1 MSRSVPATDIYAI
14 LSGWARAQRRM
25 ANAAAATSAGPLS
38 QPTLQPALQPTAQAE
53 ISTYL
58 EETAQQLAERFSQQ
72 NTVQV
77 KLSDHGLNID
87 QVLQHDAVLAWQAL
101 RETPPTLETL
111 PERCPQC
118 DHFLSLWHCGMC
130 GLELSRW
137 KYREHAFTDSMGA
150 LPWGYSLIADPRRRR
165 LIFLRLADT
174 AAPKVVWQINFPTA
188 FVPQSAQLISA
199 GEVLVAS
206 EQGQLQIIDLFG
218 EVVWSSALT
227 FKKPVQVQAIFR
239 SHQRTQEETVD
250 RFLIVDEATHQVM
263 VINRANEV
271 LWSYGSENHAG
282 KDVGFLRAPQ
292 SACLNPEGN
301 LCIADTGNRRVIEVS
316 EVSRTVRRELLSHQH
331 LEGPGWCDSLPEGHF
346 TVIDTLH
353 YRFYE
358 VDVHDELVSS
368 CAYYQ
373 DALDLRYRVKDAS
386 AFLRR
391 ENGHVLIGNHDR
403 LVEISPSQ
411 KRLLWYIPLTDL
423 RLEAHQSKTQP
434 YTPPQPKDPLRTT
447 LHTTLSTRLKTPFQ
461 LDRVLREIS
470 VFQDAPAAFFDK
482 IKLCLRY
489 EEYPAGQIL
498 LREGQRGDAMF
509 LLREGE
515 VEVLKGFQKV
525 ATLHAGDI
533 FGEMALLHSAPR
545 TATVKTLSLCRVYR
559 LNKVVFES
567 VIQLFPEVHTRIKA
581 LSEARQLSESGEQQ
595 PVSNSLISAAARER
609 LQQLM
614 QRKAVRPMPSNAGLK
629 ERLAAGPT
637 HWKLRYTEIEQH
649 VIEEAAKTNYQCL
662 ELHITLSSTCRMK
675 STRVSLVVMQLEKI
689 GEIIKTYP
697 TPEAILKEKIDNYV
711 VLTLLTQESRAEAIE
726 KAATVSE
733 IVEVKAISVKLS

>member
-25 ANAAAATSAGPLS
+25 ATASPKDSTLS
-38 QPTLQPALQPTAQAE
+38 TPQPPAQADL
-53 ISTYL
+53 STYL
-58 EETAQQLAERFSQQ
+58 QESAQHLAERFSQQ

-101 RETPPTLETL
+101 RQTPITLDVL

-118 DHFLSLWHCGMC
+118 DHFLSQWHCSMC
-130 GLELSRW
+130 GLELLRW
-137 KYREHAFTDSMGA
+137 QRREQAFTDSIGA
-150 LPWGYSLIADPRRRR
+150 LPWGYTLTADPRRRR
-165 LIFLRLADT
+165 LIFLHLSDN
-174 AAPKVVWQINFPTA
+174 AAPKVVWQINFSTE
-188 FVPQSAQLISA
+188 FTPQSAQFISA

-206 EQGQLQIIDLFG
+206 EQGHVQIIDLFG
-218 EVVWSSALT
+218 EVVWSSSLV
-227 FKKPVQVQAIFR
+227 FKNPVQVQAIFKAD
-239 SHQRTQEETVD
+239 QRTQEETVD
-250 RFLIVDEATHQVM
+250 RFLIVDDAMHQVM
-263 VINRANEV
+263 LINRASEV
-271 LWSYGSENHAG
+271 LWSYGTENHPG
-282 KDVGFLRAPQ
+282 KDLGFLRTPQ
-292 SACLNPEGN
+292 SVSLTTEGN
-301 LCIADTGNRRVIEVS
+301 FCIADTGNRRVIEIS
-316 EVSRTVRRELLSHQH
+316 EVSRTLRRERLAHQH
-331 LEGPGWCDSLPEGHF
+331 LEAPGWCESLPDGHF
-346 TVIDTLH
+346 NVIDTLH

-358 VDVHDELVSS
+358 VDAQDEPISS

-373 DALDLRYRVKDAS
+373 DSLDLRYRVKDAC

-391 ENGHVLIGNHDR
+391 ENGHILIGNRDR

-423 RLEAHQSKTQP
+423 RLEAHQAKTQP
-434 YTPPQPKDPLRTT
+434 YTPPQPKAPLQTT
-447 LHTTLSTRLKTPFQ
+447 LRTTLSTRLKTPFQ

-470 VFQDAPAAFFDK
+470 VFQGAPDAFFSK

-509 LLREGE
+509 LLREGD
-515 VEVLKGFQKV
+515 VEVLKEFQKV

-567 VIQLFPEVHTRIKA
+567 VVQLFPEVHSRIKA
-581 LSEARQLSESGEQQ
+581 LAEARQLSEHSEQR
-595 PVSNSLISAAARER
+595 PVSNASISAAARER

-614 QRKAVRPMPSNAGLK
+614 QRKTVRPPLSSLK

-637 HWKLRYTEIEQH
+637 HWKLRYTDIEQH
-649 VIEEAAKTNYQCL
+649 VIEEAAKTNYHCL
-662 ELHITLSSTCRMK
+662 ELHIRLSSTCRMK

-697 TPEAILKEKIDNYV
+697 TPEAILKEKIDDYV

-726 KAATVSE
+726 SAASVSD
-733 IVEVKAISVKLS
+733 IVEVKAIPVNL